1 MPNRIF
7 LLGNKG
13 SQLILFVFMTA
24 LLVLM
29 VIAVPLLN
37 YNIKS
42 AQAQTAASPN
52 SNNNNNNTALSSG
65 INVTK
70 IVNATN
76 LANHGALAFTGKSK
90 IHNLPRSAM
99 AAVPPPST
107 NPAPL
112 TANPDFIKSEK
123 VKAKL
128 GINKTSSTFAIE
140 RFPNSTLTPNSTRT
154 IASLLNNTTNGSA
167 ASPISNATTSALNS
181 SMVAA
186 ANTTRSASIFGFE
199 GINRNMG
206 GGGSPSDTA
215 LAASQNRIIEMVN
228 LRGEIFTKNGNMIS
242 LFSLRQLFN
251 INKNNFIS
259 DPKILFDSSTGRW
272 FATLMDEDSQ
282 SVHLAVSTTNDPTTT
297 TWNTYNFAFLNC
309 PDQPTIGL
317 SSDKVAISVNTYADN
332 CNGDFSGV
340 QYTVVDKS
348 DLIAGSTSPKFM
360 QSQLDGSQFSLHPV
374 HSFSPISTL
383 FMVSLNPNGGNAVR
397 LVALDGT
404 APNVRV
410 NTDDHISL
418 LHAMHVPPVATQPGT
433 SVSVDTGDA
442 RVQDAIWRQGKL
454 WLTANNGCGQSRS
467 TETHSCIRVIELDTN
482 SKTVNQDFDIAGP
495 SIDYY
500 YPSIRTDTSG
510 NLVVVGMLSSDRISQ
525 SMMAVGKPVEG
536 SVGQPIILRAGT
548 MSDPNSNANCGTP
561 ETPIP
566 CVRAGDYSATAND
579 PSTPSTVWVATMY
592 LPSLSW
598 STYVVQVNAS
608 SLR

>member
-1 MPNRIF
+1 MMPNRIF
-7 LLGNKG
+7 FLDNKG
-13 SQLILFVFMTA
+13 SQLILFVFMTT
-24 LLVLM
+24 LIVLM
-29 VIAVPLLN
+29 VISVPLSH
-37 YNIKS
+37 YNIIS
-42 AQAQTAASPN
+42 AQAQIGVTPDSNN
-52 SNNNNNNTALSSG
+52 SNNNKTSLSPG
-65 INVTK
+65 INVNK
-70 IVNATN
+70 IANATN
-76 LANHGALAFTGKSK
+76 LANQGAVAFTGKSK

-99 AAVPPPST
+99 TAVPPPST

-128 GINKTSSTFAIE
+128 GINKTSSTTAVE
-140 RFPNSTLTPNSTRT
+140 RFPKLTLTPNTTRT
-154 IASLLNNTTNGSA
+154 TASLLNTTNALTPSTTSSA
-167 ASPISNATTSALNS
+167 NTSALNS
-181 SMVAA
+181 NMVA
-186 ANTTRSASIFGFE
+186 ANTTRSNTIFGFE

-228 LRGEIFTKNGNMIS
+228 LRGEIFTKSGNMIS

-259 DPKILFDSSTGRW
+259 DPKVLFDSSTGRW

-317 SSDKVAISVNTYADN
+317 SNDKVAISVNTYTDN

-340 QYTVVDKS
+340 QYTTVDKN
-348 DLIAGSTSPKFM
+348 DVIAGATSPKFT
-360 QSQLDGSQFSLHPV
+360 QSQLDASQFSLHPV
-374 HSFSPISTL
+374 QSFSPTSTL
-383 FMVSLNPNGGNAVR
+383 FMVSLNPNGGNTVR

-404 APNVRV
+404 APDVRV
-410 NTDDHISL
+410 TTDEHIRL
-418 LHAMHVPPVATQPGT
+418 LAMHVPPVATQPGT

-454 WLTANNGCGQSRS
+454 WLTANNGCSQSRS
-467 TETHSCIRVIELDTN
+467 TETHSCIRLTELDTN
-482 SKTVNQDFDIAGP
+482 SKTVNQDFDITGP

-500 YPSIRTDTSG
+500 YPSIRIDTSG
-510 NLVVVGMLSSDRISQ
+510 NLVVVSMLSSDRIFQ
-525 SMMAVGKPVEG
+525 SMMAVGKPIED
-536 SVGQPIILRAGT
+536 SVGQPIILRSGT

-561 ETPIP
+561 DTPIP
-566 CVRAGDYSATAND
+566 CVRAGDYSAAAND
-579 PSTPSTVWVATMY
+579 PSTPSTVWIATMY
-592 LPSLSW
+592 LPSSSW
-598 STYVVQVNAS
+598 STYVDQVNAS